1 MSSPGK
7 YPRPKIAQL
16 HPYKRSKI
24 QMASPQQEVL
34 LKNAEPRRQEPQS
47 PSNRPRYTFADV
59 WRNWWGLELTSL
71 LLGVASIVGLF
82 AILKNRNGKTAPRNS
97 VVAGVN
103 ITLNTVVAI
112 LATIGKATLLLAVS
126 ECISQLKWTWYLNK

>member
-1 MSSPGK
+1 
-7 YPRPKIAQL
+7 
-16 HPYKRSKI
+16 
-24 QMASPQQEVL
+24 MASQQQEVL
-34 LKNAEPRRQEPQS
+34 LKNAEPGRQEPQS
-47 PSNRPRYTFADV
+47 PSNRPRSTFADV
-59 WRNWWGLELTSL
+59 WRKWWGLELTSL

-82 AILKNRNGKTAPRNS
+82 AILKNRDGRTAPRNS
-97 VVAGVN
+97 VVAGVD

>member
-1 MSSPGK
+1 MSCPGEPAETENCSSK
-7 YPRPKIAQL
+7 Y
-16 HPYKRSKI
+16 
-24 QMASPQQEVL
+24 QMASQQQEVL
-34 LKNAEPRRQEPQS
+34 LKDAEPDRQEPQS
-47 PSNRPRYTFADV
+47 PSNRPRSTFADV
-59 WRNWWGLELTSL
+59 WRKCWGLELTSL
-71 LLGVASIVGLF
+71 LLGVASFVALF
-82 AILKNRNGKTAPRNS
+82 ALLLDRHDQPAPTNS